1 MPWSGIVWLS
11 CLSLGQSGRMHV
23 TLRPGVDRNQ
33 LLNTLRSLH
42 TEVVNLRGGGGP
54 GQAQDRIGRYL
65 EWAASA
71 VRHLGNQVAA
81 ADIDRLVLTR
91 GYDRLLPAIGL
102 PGTDI
107 TTQRVLNGMISL
119 ELDQRAEALEAAI
132 KALQAQIERW
142 PLTHAFV
149 VADTSFY
156 IEHQDK
162 LEQADFQSLLDL
174 PGMPVHVLVP
184 IVVVDELDGLKRSKD
199 RDARWRAAYTLAVLD
214 RVLAPSGGGTMA
226 GTVIP
231 PGQGGG
237 GCTAEIVFDPP
248 GHVRLPINDD
258 ELIDRILAIQPLAG
272 RQVTLLTYDTG
283 QFTRARAAGLS
294 ARKLAKTDD
303 MPADAATRNSPASAG

>member
-11 CLSLGQSGRMHV
+11 CLSLGQSRRMHV

-91 GYDRLLPAIGL
+91 GYDSLLPAIGL

-184 IVVVDELDGLKRSKD
+184 IVVMNVPR
-199 RDARWRAAYTLAVLD
+199 RAEEVQ
-214 RVLAPSGGGTMA
+214 
-226 GTVIP
+226 
-231 PGQGGG
+231 GQG
-237 GCTAEIVFDPP
+237 
-248 GHVRLPINDD
+248 RS
-258 ELIDRILAIQPLAG
+258 LAG
-272 RQVTLLTYDTG
+272 RLYAGRVGPRAGPLGRRDYGRHGRT
-283 QFTRARAAGLS
+283 TRPGGRRLHGRNRLRPARPRPS
-294 ARKLAKTDD
+294 ADQ
-303 MPADAATRNSPASAG
+303 